1 MSNRPMQIDCRWF
14 LRGHLD
20 VHCRKTVSALR
31 QYNAPASLESSERK
45 IKISKR
51 LCIVEVAREF
61 ALSAGEKITKALKF
75 EFDANGAGPQT
86 FLTSRRGFAKR
97 VKNIGAIPRHTFAR
111 DSNVTTGTSSC
122 SGWRSDRTRRTHVHE
137 GEKYDLPLVR

>member
-1 MSNRPMQIDCRWF
+1 MALTAMARSLFISLWNLLPMSNRPMQISCRWF

-51 LCIVEVAREF
+51 FCIVGVARKT
-61 ALSAGEKITKALKF
+61 SRGCSEKIAKALKF
-75 EFDANGAGPQT
+75 HFVANGAGSAGFFSAKMVLLLRAGPSVNQAFKMPDPPT
-86 FLTSRRGFAKR
+86 DSSLT
-97 VKNIGAIPRHTFAR
+97 
-111 DSNVTTGTSSC
+111 D
-122 SGWRSDRTRRTHVHE
+122 
-137 GEKYDLPLVR
+137 Y